1 MKYLKQLLIILLFSF
16 LGELCNYFL
25 PLPIP
30 ASIYGIVFLLL
41 SLNFNI
47 IRLDQIKETGKFLVE
62 IMPIMFIPAAIGL
75 IDLWPVLQNNLI
87 AYLVI
92 VITSTVLVMGVAG
105 KVCEW
110 VVNKQ

>member
-1 MKYLKQLLIILLFSF
+1 MKYITQLLIILFYSF
-16 LGELCNYFL
+16 LGELCNYLL

-30 ASIYGIVFLLL
+30 GSIYGIVFLLL
-41 SLNFNI
+41 SLNFKI

-75 IDLWPVLQNNLI
+75 IDLWPILQNNLV
-87 AYLVI
+87 AYVVI
-92 VITSTVLVMGVAG
+92 ILASTVLVMGVAG

-110 VVNKQ
+110 VVKK

>member
-75 IDLWPVLQNNLI
+75 IDLWPVLQRNLI

-110 VVNKQ
+110 VVKK